1 MRLFLWARFA
11 RNSHTLFKQQVQLS
25 QLELTVPRND
35 KVREM
40 TKALSVLG
48 LERIGLVKA
57 GDDVG
62 EIIFDAMK
70 NAKLMFV
77 DGDVVVVSQKIVSKA
92 EGLEVD
98 LSTIMPGGRARALS
112 RKTGKDPRLVELIL
126 MDTRRVLRADGEALI
141 VQRKDGMVCVNAGV
155 DKSNVKG
162 RLGYA
167 RLPKNSDSSAKRIRG
182 KLEALSGRKLAV
194 IVADTYSR
202 PFRVGQVEFAIGVSG
217 LEPIVDYRG
226 LQDIFGYELRY
237 KFVGLADEVAAAA
250 ELIMGQGTERMPVA
264 IVRGL
269 PRFHNAEQ
277 SGLSRKLTLG
287 KRRDLFHNIT

>member
-1 MRLFLWARFA
+1 MTR
-11 RNSHTLFKQQVQLS
+11 
-25 QLELTVPRND
+25 TV
-35 KVREM
+35 
-40 TKALSVLG
+40 SVIG
-48 LERIGLVKA
+48 IEKIGLVKS

-62 EIIFDAMK
+62 RIIFHAVK
-70 NAKLMFV
+70 NANSGFV
-77 DGDVVVVSQKIVSKA
+77 DGDVIVVSQKIVSKA
-92 EGLEVD
+92 EGLEID
-98 LSTIMPGGRARALS
+98 ISTIRPSRRARALS

-126 MDTRRVLRADGEALI
+126 MDTRRVLRADGQALV

-162 RLGYA
+162 RLCYA
-167 RLPKNSDSSAKRIRG
+167 RLPKNSDRSAKRIRA

-217 LEPIVDYRG
+217 LEPIVEYRG
-226 LQDIFGYELRY
+226 LEDIFGYQLRY

-250 ELIMGQGTERMPVA
+250 ELIMGQGTERTPVA

-269 PRFHNAEQ
+269 PRLHRAEQ
-277 SGLSRKLTLG
+277 PGLSRKLTLG
-287 KRRDLFHNIT
+287 KRMDLFHKII

>member
-1 MRLFLWARFA
+1 M
-11 RNSHTLFKQQVQLS
+11 
-25 QLELTVPRND
+25 PR
-35 KVREM
+35 
-40 TKALSVLG
+40 TLSVIG
-48 LERIGLVKA
+48 LERIGLVKS

-62 EIIFDAMK
+62 QIIFDAMK
-70 NAKLMFV
+70 NANLGFV
-77 DGDVVVVSQKIVSKA
+77 DGDVIIVSQKIVSKA

-98 LSTIMPGGRARALS
+98 ISTIRPSGRARALS

-126 MDTRRVLRADGEALI
+126 TDTRRVLRADWEAL
-141 VQRKDGMVCVNAGV
+141 VVERKDGIVCVNAGV

-162 RLGYA
+162 ILGYA
-167 RLPKNSDSSAKRIRG
+167 RLPKNSDSSARRIRVR
-182 KLEALSGRKLAV
+182 LEALSGSKLAV

-226 LQDIFGYELRY
+226 LEDIFGYQLRY

-250 ELIMGQGTERMPVA
+250 ELVMGQGTERRPVA

-269 PRFHNAEQ
+269 PRLHRAEQ
-277 SGLSRKLTLG
+277 SGLSKKLTLG
-287 KRRDLFHNIT
+287 KRMDLFHKII

>member
-1 MRLFLWARFA
+1 
-11 RNSHTLFKQQVQLS
+11 
-25 QLELTVPRND
+25 LELTVPRKV

-40 TKALSVLG
+40 TRALSVIG
-48 LERIGLVKA
+48 LERIGLVKP

-62 EIIFDAMK
+62 ESIFGAAK
-70 NAKLMFV
+70 NANLGFV
-77 DGDVVVVSQKIVSKA
+77 DGDVIVVSQKIVSKA

-98 LSTIMPGGRARALS
+98 ISTIRPSGRARALS
-112 RKTGKDPRLVELIL
+112 RKTGKDARLVELIL
-126 MDTRRVLRADGEALI
+126 MDTRRVLRADGEAL
-141 VQRKDGMVCVNAGV
+141 VVERKDGTVCVNAGV

-167 RLPKNSDSSAKRIRG
+167 RLPKNSDSSAKRIRA

-226 LQDIFGYELRY
+226 LEDIFGYQLRY

-250 ELIMGQGTERMPVA
+250 ELVMGQGTERIPVA

-269 PRFHNAEQ
+269 PRLHRAEQ

-287 KRRDLFHNIT
+287 KRMDLFHKII

>member
-1 MRLFLWARFA
+1 M
-11 RNSHTLFKQQVQLS
+11 
-25 QLELTVPRND
+25 ELTVPRNG
-35 KVREM
+35 KVQELSR
-40 TKALSVLG
+40 ALSVIG
-48 LERIGLVKA
+48 LERIGLVKP

-62 EIIFDAMK
+62 QIIFNAVKDA
-70 NAKLMFV
+70 NLGFV
-77 DGDVVVVSQKIVSKA
+77 DGDVIVVSQKIVSKA

-98 LSTIMPGGRARALS
+98 ISTIRPSGRARALS

-126 MDTRRVLRADGEALI
+126 MDTRRVLRADGQALV

-162 RLGYA
+162 RFVYA
-167 RLPKNSDSSAKRIRG
+167 RLPKNSDSSAERIRA

-226 LQDIFGYELRY
+226 LEDIFGYQLRY

-250 ELIMGQGTERMPVA
+250 ELVIGQGTERTPVA

-269 PRFHNAEQ
+269 PRLKRAEGP
-277 SGLSRKLTLG
+277 GLSRKLTLG
-287 KRRDLFHNIT
+287 KRMDLFHKII